1 MSGVFENDDNNLLDD
16 SLASDDERIINKKLS
31 ADVWEFFQK
40 IQDEESWLITNYKCI
55 LCAKLYSPGNPT
67 STLRR
72 HLTKKHPS
80 HYKKPEIR
88 QTTLRFKPYSPS
100 KSKPITDSLVDF
112 VATDLQPFTIVENP
126 EFKLLINKLN
136 PHYILPCRQILKEKF
151 IENYKMRK
159 NVLINEVSQIN
170 SKISLTTDIWTS
182 EISKDCYLGV
192 TMHYINN
199 NWELKNLLLD
209 LISINGSHTAGLI
222 TSKLLQILKEF
233 SISNNILAL
242 TTDNG
247 SNMIA
252 CGNNQLATELDQE
265 FNNMAFTH
273 YRCAAH
279 IINLAVKAGM
289 SHVGNEIKKLRQFVV
304 KIKNLPLF
312 LDKLSEICILKKVK
326 FFKPILDIDIRWN
339 STYFMINRQI
349 LMQGVS
355 ELLATTNV
363 EELGDLFPTISEW
376 RHIKELAKVLEPMY
390 EATNLLSSSK
400 NPTQGD
406 IRLVFNGMF
415 KKLDH
420 YQRGNHHTQKAIAS
434 AIYPRYKTTLFSH
447 NDITEIISKLQELYL
462 SYLPLNNQTIPSVPA
477 RSSRDYFL
485 NLLNPNNIRQE
496 VSHDEL
502 DRYLNFPV
510 DSNTGSLIWWKTYEK
525 NYPILSQI
533 AKDYLTIQAT
543 SVPLERAFSISG
555 LTISKT
561 RNRLDPETARAI
573 ICMKNWISEK
583 ERMEN

>member
-1 MSGVFENDDNNLLDD
+1 MISYRDDIVMIVLTIPFQHLRDIKLRNQYDIT
-16 SLASDDERIINKKLS
+16 IITISSRYLQKNH
-31 ADVWEFFQK
+31 DVVVKMLK
-40 IQDEESWLITNYKCI
+40 I
-55 LCAKLYSPGNPT
+55 
-67 STLRR
+67 
-72 HLTKKHPS
+72 
-80 HYKKPEIR
+80 
-88 QTTLRFKPYSPS
+88 TLRFKPYSPS

-136 PHYILPCRQILKEKF
+136 PHYILPCRQTLKEKF

-209 LISINGSHTAGLI
+209 LIPVNGSHTAGLI
-222 TSKLLQILKEF
+222 TSKLLQILEEF

-252 CGNNQLATELDQE
+252 CGNQLATELDQE

-304 KIKNLPLF
+304 KIKNSPLF
-312 LDKLSEICILKKVK
+312 LDKLSEICTLKKVK
-326 FFKPILDIDIRWN
+326 FLKPILDIDIRWN

-376 RHIKELAKVLEPMY
+376 RYIKELAKVLEPMY

-462 SYLPLNNQTIPSVPA
+462 S
-477 RSSRDYFL
+477 
-485 NLLNPNNIRQE
+485 
-496 VSHDEL
+496 
-502 DRYLNFPV
+502 
-510 DSNTGSLIWWKTYEK
+510 
-525 NYPILSQI
+525 ILKFST
-533 AKDYLTIQAT
+533 KDYLTIQAT
-543 SVPLERAFSISG
+543 SVSSERAFSISG

-561 RNRLDPETARAI
+561 RNSPNFGSNSGSKPITVRFCTQTTSF
-573 ICMKNWISEK
+573 WT
-583 ERMEN
+583 ENQMDRTYD

>member
-1 MSGVFENDDNNLLDD
+1 MSGVFENDDNNLSDD

-55 LCAKLYSPGNPT
+55 LCAKLYSP
-67 STLRR
+67 
-72 HLTKKHPS
+72 
-80 HYKKPEIR
+80 
-88 QTTLRFKPYSPS
+88 
-100 KSKPITDSLVDF
+100 DSLVDF

-136 PHYILPCRQILKEKF
+136 PHYILPCRQTLKEKF

-209 LISINGSHTAGLI
+209 LIPVNGSHTAGLI
-222 TSKLLQILKEF
+222 TSKLLQILEEF

-252 CGNNQLATELDQE
+252 CGNQLATELDQE

-304 KIKNLPLF
+304 KIKNSPLF
-312 LDKLSEICILKKVK
+312 LDKLSEICTLKKVK
-326 FFKPILDIDIRWN
+326 FLKPILDIDIRWN

-434 AIYPRYKTTLFSH
+434 AICNKLKAYWDKYLNQSSITSSILDSRYKTTLFSH

-462 SYLPLNNQTIPSVPA
+462 SYLPLNNQTIPSAPA

-496 VSHDEL
+496 VSYDEL
-502 DRYLNFPV
+502 DRYLNSPV

-525 NYPILSQI
+525 DYPVLSQI

-543 SVPLERAFSISG
+543 SVPSERAFSISG

>member
-55 LCAKLYSPGNPT
+55 LCAKLYSP
-67 STLRR
+67 
-72 HLTKKHPS
+72 
-80 HYKKPEIR
+80 
-88 QTTLRFKPYSPS
+88 
-100 KSKPITDSLVDF
+100 DSLVDF

-434 AIYPRYKTTLFSH
+434 AICNKLKAYWDKYLNQSSITSSILDPRYKTTLFSH

-462 SYLPLNNQTIPSVPA
+462 SYLPLNNQTIPSI
-477 RSSRDYFL
+477 D
-485 NLLNPNNIRQE
+485 
-496 VSHDEL
+496 
-502 DRYLNFPV
+502 
-510 DSNTGSLIWWKTYEK
+510 T
-525 NYPILSQI
+525 
-533 AKDYLTIQAT
+533 
-543 SVPLERAFSISG
+543 
-555 LTISKT
+555 
-561 RNRLDPETARAI
+561 
-573 ICMKNWISEK
+573 
-583 ERMEN
+583 

>member
-1 MSGVFENDDNNLLDD
+1 MSGVFENDDNNLSDD

-55 LCAKLYSPGNPT
+55 LCAKLYSP
-67 STLRR
+67 
-72 HLTKKHPS
+72 
-80 HYKKPEIR
+80 
-88 QTTLRFKPYSPS
+88 
-100 KSKPITDSLVDF
+100 DSLVDF

-136 PHYILPCRQILKEKF
+136 PHYILPCRQTLKEKF

-209 LISINGSHTAGLI
+209 LIPVNGSHTAGLI
-222 TSKLLQILKEF
+222 TSKLLQILEEF

-252 CGNNQLATELDQE
+252 CGNQLATELDQE

-304 KIKNLPLF
+304 KIKNSPLF
-312 LDKLSEICILKKVK
+312 LDKLSEICTLKKVK
-326 FFKPILDIDIRWN
+326 FLKPILDIDIRWN

-434 AIYPRYKTTLFSH
+434 AIYPHYKTTLFSH

-462 SYLPLNNQTIPSVPA
+462 SYLPLNNQTIPSAPA

-502 DRYLNFPV
+502 DQYLNSPV

-525 NYPILSQI
+525 DYPVLSQI

-543 SVPLERAFSISG
+543 SVPSERAFSISG

>member
-1 MSGVFENDDNNLLDD
+1 MSGVFENDDNNLSDD

-80 HYKKPEIR
+80 HYKKPETR

-112 VATDLQPFTIVENP
+112 VATDLQPFTI
-126 EFKLLINKLN
+126 
-136 PHYILPCRQILKEKF
+136 
-151 IENYKMRK
+151 K

-209 LISINGSHTAGLI
+209 LIPVNGSHTAGLI
-222 TSKLLQILKEF
+222 TSKLLQILEEF

-252 CGNNQLATELDQE
+252 CGNQLATELDQE

-304 KIKNLPLF
+304 KIKNSPLF
-312 LDKLSEICILKKVK
+312 LDKLSEICTLKKVK
-326 FFKPILDIDIRWN
+326 FLKPILDIDIRWN

-462 SYLPLNNQTIPSVPA
+462 SYLPLNNQTIPSAPA

-502 DRYLNFPV
+502 DRYLNSPV

-525 NYPILSQI
+525 DYPVLSQI

-543 SVPLERAFSISG
+543 SVPSERAFSISG

>member
-1 MSGVFENDDNNLLDD
+1 MSGVFENDDNNLSDD

-80 HYKKPEIR
+80 HYKKPETR

-136 PHYILPCRQILKEKF
+136 PHYILPCRQTLKEKF

-209 LISINGSHTAGLI
+209 LIPVNGSHTAGLI
-222 TSKLLQILKEF
+222 TSKLLQILEEF

-252 CGNNQLATELDQE
+252 CGNQLATELDQE

-289 SHVGNEIKKLRQFVV
+289 SHVGNEIKKT
-304 KIKNLPLF
+304 
-312 LDKLSEICILKKVK
+312 SSICY
-326 FFKPILDIDIRWN
+326 IDIRWN

-400 NPTQGD
+400 NPTQ
-406 IRLVFNGMF
+406 
-415 KKLDH
+415 
-420 YQRGNHHTQKAIAS
+420 AS

-462 SYLPLNNQTIPSVPA
+462 S
-477 RSSRDYFL
+477 
-485 NLLNPNNIRQE
+485 
-496 VSHDEL
+496 
-502 DRYLNFPV
+502 
-510 DSNTGSLIWWKTYEK
+510 
-525 NYPILSQI
+525 ILKFST
-533 AKDYLTIQAT
+533 KDYLTIQAT
-543 SVPLERAFSISG
+543 SVSSERAFSISG

-561 RNRLDPETARAI
+561 RNSPNFGSNSGSKPITVRFCTQTTSF
-573 ICMKNWISEK
+573 WT
-583 ERMEN
+583 ENQMDRTYD

>member
-1 MSGVFENDDNNLLDD
+1 MSG
-16 SLASDDERIINKKLS
+16 KLS

-55 LCAKLYSPGNPT
+55 LCAKLYSP
-67 STLRR
+67 
-72 HLTKKHPS
+72 
-80 HYKKPEIR
+80 
-88 QTTLRFKPYSPS
+88 
-100 KSKPITDSLVDF
+100 DSLVDF

-136 PHYILPCRQILKEKF
+136 PHYILPCRQTLKEKF

-159 NVLINEVSQIN
+159 NVNL
-170 SKISLTTDIWTS
+170 KRF
-182 EISKDCYLGV
+182 YLGV

-209 LISINGSHTAGLI
+209 LIPVNGSHTAGLI
-222 TSKLLQILKEF
+222 TSKLLQILEEF

-252 CGNNQLATELDQE
+252 C
-265 FNNMAFTH
+265 
-273 YRCAAH
+273 
-279 IINLAVKAGM
+279 AVKAGM

-304 KIKNLPLF
+304 KIKNSPLF
-312 LDKLSEICILKKVK
+312 LDKLSEICTLKKVK
-326 FFKPILDIDIRWN
+326 FLKPILDIDIRWN

-376 RHIKELAKVLEPMY
+376 RYIKELAKVLEPMY

-462 SYLPLNNQTIPSVPA
+462 S
-477 RSSRDYFL
+477 
-485 NLLNPNNIRQE
+485 
-496 VSHDEL
+496 
-502 DRYLNFPV
+502 
-510 DSNTGSLIWWKTYEK
+510 
-525 NYPILSQI
+525 ILKFST
-533 AKDYLTIQAT
+533 KDYLTIQAT
-543 SVPLERAFSISG
+543 SVSSERAFSISG

-561 RNRLDPETARAI
+561 RNSPNFGSNSGSKPITVRFCTQTTSF
-573 ICMKNWISEK
+573 WT
-583 ERMEN
+583 ENQMDRTYD